1 MDIIEDLDLTGDLPE
16 GFQFSLDDILEEY
29 KTPKA
34 PPRQAPQE
42 EFPSGVIS
50 MEQDGPVAAGEISS
64 NAGEAIGDPF
74 HLGDIL
80 EEFASHPAPAAPA
93 PEPEPE
99 SPPPSRGQVYEDEEG
114 VKVYTPA
121 KSAQTPPPAS
131 PYDAGQETF
140 PTMKFKAVSSLLNR
154 KKKPAKS
161 AAPTPAPEA
170 DDARPY
176 GEGYSDE
183 EDGEAVYAAFGKA
196 AEDAFGRD
204 YTADFGLES
213 SPDEEPEPPRRK
225 KKRPA
230 PADAAEAAGPVLSAL
245 SAARKKKTAPVEEA
259 EDLGPEVTPAQA
271 MHHYGSHIETYRSR
285 LHIAVVLCVI
295 LGWLSLG
302 LPVFGALKNTG
313 VRAGMCLILELTVVM
328 LGLDIFTAG
337 IRNIVRKRADAQSLV
352 AVSCVASAVDAA
364 VILFTHRSGG
374 YLPFCVV
381 SAVSMCFA
389 IYSTMLYCR
398 GQRFN
403 FRVLALV
410 RNPLGVSLEDG
421 PDGENSTITRTPG
434 SPDEYIHTSEEEDLS
449 ETVFSAIAPFLLPAI
464 PVLALLAAV
473 LSKEFA
479 SFFHILAA
487 LFAAAASF
495 SALLAFPL
503 PYFLV
508 SRDLFRSGTA
518 IAGWAGVRDLGTA
531 GSVIVTDNDLFP
543 EDTVSIESV
552 RILEGV
558 DQQTAVSYVSSVIA
572 ASGSCLAPVFTELAR
587 KNNCVLRTVE
597 EFKCHEAGGLTAM
610 IDGAEVLVGSSTFMK
625 LMSIHLP
632 QKLSSKNSVFLAI
645 NSRLVGIIT
654 VNYKPVVSVQRGLA
668 ALLQSNAEV
677 VFAAR
682 DFNVTPLLVSQKFK
696 LPSDALNFPPF
707 AERYRISDRQSV
719 RKGQCVALLKR
730 KTLFP
735 YATLVTRARKLY
747 TSVRLSVLFSVL
759 SVAAGVL
766 LMFFLCC
773 TGAFASATPGNLLFF
788 MLLWLVPAIVFA
800 VGMTK

>member
-1 MDIIEDLDLTGDLPE
+1 M
-16 GFQFSLDDILEEY
+16 
-29 KTPKA
+29 
-34 PPRQAPQE
+34 
-42 EFPSGVIS
+42 
-50 MEQDGPVAAGEISS
+50 
-64 NAGEAIGDPF
+64 
-74 HLGDIL
+74 
-80 EEFASHPAPAAPA
+80 
-93 PEPEPE
+93 
-99 SPPPSRGQVYEDEEG
+99 
-114 VKVYTPA
+114 
-121 KSAQTPPPAS
+121 
-131 PYDAGQETF
+131 
-140 PTMKFKAVSSLLNR
+140 
-154 KKKPAKS
+154 
-161 AAPTPAPEA
+161 
-170 DDARPY
+170 
-176 GEGYSDE
+176 
-183 EDGEAVYAAFGKA
+183 
-196 AEDAFGRD
+196 
-204 YTADFGLES
+204 
-213 SPDEEPEPPRRK
+213 
-225 KKRPA
+225 
-230 PADAAEAAGPVLSAL
+230 
-245 SAARKKKTAPVEEA
+245 
-259 EDLGPEVTPAQA
+259 
-271 MHHYGSHIETYRSR
+271 
-285 LHIAVVLCVI
+285 
-295 LGWLSLG
+295 
-302 LPVFGALKNTG
+302 
-313 VRAGMCLILELTVVM
+313 
-328 LGLDIFTAG
+328 
-337 IRNIVRKRADAQSLV
+337 
-352 AVSCVASAVDAA
+352 
-364 VILFTHRSGG
+364 
-374 YLPFCVV
+374 
-381 SAVSMCFA
+381 
-389 IYSTMLYCR
+389 
-398 GQRFN
+398 
-403 FRVLALV
+403 
-410 RNPLGVSLEDG
+410 
-421 PDGENSTITRTPG
+421 
-434 SPDEYIHTSEEEDLS
+434 
-449 ETVFSAIAPFLLPAI
+449 
-464 PVLALLAAV
+464 
-473 LSKEFA
+473 
-479 SFFHILAA
+479 
-487 LFAAAASF
+487 
-495 SALLAFPL
+495 
-503 PYFLV
+503 
-508 SRDLFRSGTA
+508 
-518 IAGWAGVRDLGTA
+518 
-531 GSVIVTDNDLFP
+531 
-543 EDTVSIESV
+543 